1 MPPEAIQALIDK
13 VQSLEQRVNAFERAS
28 RYTFTKD
35 VEFPKDIGVRLGITT
50 SDKVAF
56 YNATPVVQHSSTGEI
71 TGHSSVGG
79 TNVQY
84 QDTFNGNNGSKAY
97 TINDIVKALKNFGI
111 LAKS

>member
-1 MPPEAIQALIDK
+1 MSPEEIQALI
-13 VQSLEQRVNAFERAS
+13 QTVNELKSRLDRFEHAS

-35 VEFPKDIGVRLGITT
+35 VEFPKDIGVRFGVTT

-56 YNATPVVQHSSTGEI
+56 YNATPVGQHSSTGEI